1 MSSLAPV
8 QHGEII
14 FLSII
19 LAMLMMLLPL
29 PGVMQYA
36 RPEWVIMTLIYWAMA
51 LPHRV
56 GVGVAWFT
64 GLVVDL
70 TSGGTLGVMAFAY
83 ALVIFLV
90 ARLHLQIRQ
99 YPLWQQATLILSLVF
114 LVHMISVL
122 TSSVTNQAHL
132 WLPVVSST
140 ILWPVVYAVLRN
152 ARRVFNVT

>member
-1 MSSLAPV
+1 MSSLAPA

-19 LAMLMMLLPL
+19 LAMLMMFLPL
-29 PGVMQYA
+29 PGVLQYA

-90 ARLHLQIRQ
+90 ARLHLQLRQ

-122 TSSVTNQAHL
+122 TSPVTNQAHL

-140 ILWPVVYAVLRN
+140 VLWPVVYAVLRK

>member
-1 MSSLAPV
+1 MSSMAPA

-14 FLSII
+14 FFSII
-19 LAMLMMLLPL
+19 ISMVLMILPL

-56 GVGVAWFT
+56 GIGVAWLT

-83 ALVIFLV
+83 TFAIFLV

-99 YPLWQQATLILSLVF
+99 YPLWQQALMILSLVF
-114 LVHMISVL
+114 LVHMVSVL
-122 TSSVTNQAHL
+122 TSTVTNQVHL

-140 ILWPVVYAVLRN
+140 ILWPVVYAVLRK

>member
-1 MSSLAPV
+1 MSSMAPA

-14 FLSII
+14 FFSII
-19 LAMLMMLLPL
+19 VSMVMMLLPL

-56 GVGVAWFT
+56 GIGVAWLT
-64 GLVVDL
+64 GLTVDL

-83 ALVIFLV
+83 SSVIFLV

-99 YPLWQQATLILSLVF
+99 YPLWQQALTILSLVF
-114 LVHMISVL
+114 LVHMISVF
-122 TSSVTNQAHL
+122 TSSVTHQIHL

-140 ILWPVVYAVLRN
+140 ILWPVVYAVLRKT
-152 ARRVFNVT
+152 RRVFNVT